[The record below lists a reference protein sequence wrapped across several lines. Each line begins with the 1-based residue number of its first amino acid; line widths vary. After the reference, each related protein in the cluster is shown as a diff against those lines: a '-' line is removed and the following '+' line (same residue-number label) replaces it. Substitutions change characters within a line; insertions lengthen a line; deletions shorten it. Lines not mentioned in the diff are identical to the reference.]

1 MKAVENRISSNME
14 DYLEA
19 IALLK
24 KDKGVARVN
33 DIGKILHV
41 KNSSVNAA
49 LATLARSSL
58 ILHERYGTV
67 ELTRKGQEIADDVQ
81 GRHDMVFKFL
91 SRILEI
97 NDKIA
102 QADACKIEHAI
113 SPITFERL
121 AKFIRFVETGLDGES
136 PQWLKSFKYYLRTG
150 KKLKC
155 GMRRIAK
162 KKTR

>member
-1 MKAVENRISSNME
+1 MKTSEKKISSSME

-49 LATLARSSL
+49 LATLARSNL
-58 ILHERYGTV
+58 VLHERYGTA
-67 ELTRKGQEIADDVQ
+67 ELTKEGQKIANDVQ

-91 SRILEI
+91 SSILEI
-97 NDKIA
+97 NDKTA
-102 QADACKIEHAI
+102 QADACKIEHVI
-113 SPITFERL
+113 SPVTFERL
-121 AKFIRFVETGLDGES
+121 TKFIRFVETGLDEGS
-136 PQWLKSFKYYLRTG
+136 PQWLKSFRHYLKTG

-155 GMRRIAK
+155 GMRRAVK
-162 KKTR
+162 NRL